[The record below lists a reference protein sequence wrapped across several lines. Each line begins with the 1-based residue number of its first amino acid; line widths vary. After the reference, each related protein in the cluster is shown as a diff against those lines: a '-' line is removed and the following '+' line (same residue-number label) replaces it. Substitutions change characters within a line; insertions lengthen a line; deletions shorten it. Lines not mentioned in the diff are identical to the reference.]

1 MGKTGG
7 ALIPLKTLTKYG
19 LGGKQGSGNQK
30 VSWIHEQDFANAVDF
45 LIDHTNLSRNF
56 NLCVPQPTDNN
67 TLMSA
72 LRKTLKIPIGIS
84 HPEWLLNIGA
94 QIIRTETELILKSRN
109 VVPNRLLD
117 NNFSFKHKNIQN
129 ALSDLLNN

>member
-1 MGKTGG
+1 M
-7 ALIPLKTLTKYG
+7 A
-19 LGGKQGSGNQK
+19 S
-30 VSWIHEQDFANAVDF
+30 
-45 LIDHTNLSRNF
+45 
-56 NLCVPQPTDNN
+56 
-67 TLMSA
+67 
-72 LRKTLKIPIGIS
+72 LRKTMGIPFGIS